1 MKSQEHWLLRQHGV
15 EVLYEDEH
23 VLAVN
28 KPPNLLVLPD
38 RYDPSL
44 PFLSG
49 ILKAAKGKIFVV
61 HRIDKET
68 SGLILF
74 ARTPEAHAA
83 LNHDFRKHLVR
94 KTYLALVRG
103 KNSKKEGEIDLPI
116 APSRRERGKMIVE
129 QDSGKESRTHY
140 AILEEF
146 NGFSLVEA
154 KPESGRTHQIR
165 IHLSAVGL
173 PILADPVYGDGRPLF
188 LSSFKLKYK
197 SSDEEERPLIER
209 LALHA
214 SSIVVKHPALR
225 KRLELSAEMPK
236 DMRAALQA
244 LRKYAHE

>member
-103 KNSKKEGEIDLPI
+103 ENSKKEGEIDLPI

-129 QDSGKESRTHY
+129 QDYGKESRTHY

-165 IHLSAVGL
+165 VHLKYINH
-173 PILADPVYGDGRPLF
+173 PILGDWQYAGRKTARDDRTWSP
-188 LSSFKLKYK
+188 
-197 SSDEEERPLIER
+197 RVM
-209 LALHA
+209 LHA
-214 SSIVVKHPALR
+214 KHIEFTHPRTHQLVAID
-225 KRLELSAEMPK
+225 APVPD
-236 DMRAALQA
+236 DMSRIIT
-244 LRKYAHE
+244 